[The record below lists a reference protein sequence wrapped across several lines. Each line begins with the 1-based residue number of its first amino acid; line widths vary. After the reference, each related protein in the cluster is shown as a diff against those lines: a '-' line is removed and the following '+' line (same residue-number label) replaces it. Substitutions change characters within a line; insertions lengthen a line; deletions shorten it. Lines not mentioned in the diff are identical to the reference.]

1 LITLGQNPY
10 PSKIEIIFFLSF
22 KFCLKKLAMS
32 QAEVIKKLKD
42 DGYRMP
48 KPQGLCTDSY
58 YSMMLKCW
66 NEDPIKRPTFDAL
79 FHYFNDYFINTEPCY
94 KDPGF

>member
-1 LITLGQNPY
+1 
-10 PSKIEIIFFLSF
+10 
-22 KFCLKKLAMS
+22 MS

-66 NEDPIKRPTFDAL
+66 NEDPIKRPTFDSL

-94 KDPGF
+94 KDPGFQFIETKKTFFLFYPSDRF

>member
-1 LITLGQNPY
+1 
-10 PSKIEIIFFLSF
+10 
-22 KFCLKKLAMS
+22 
-32 QAEVIKKLKD
+32 
-42 DGYRMP
+42 
-48 KPQGLCTDSY
+48 
-58 YSMMLKCW
+58 MMLKCW

>member
-1 LITLGQNPY
+1 
-10 PSKIEIIFFLSF
+10 
-22 KFCLKKLAMS
+22 MS

-79 FHYFNDYFINTEPCY
+79 FHYGKSKCSTKEIILCIFQRNLKMLSFKSKLTG
-94 KDPGF
+94 K

>member
-1 LITLGQNPY
+1 
-10 PSKIEIIFFLSF
+10 
-22 KFCLKKLAMS
+22 MS

-58 YSMMLKCW
+58 YGMMLKCW